1 MPPPRRRPRRI
12 RVPHTALCTTDSG
25 LRPFRISRAQTVDSG
40 VIQRESPASPHRR
53 TEGPVRTCVGCRKRE
68 LAAELLR
75 VVAEGR
81 GNGICAVTVDP
92 AGNLPGRG
100 AWLHPDQKC
109 LNAAIRRRAFARAL
123 RITGSPETS
132 AVSEH
137 FEKFEA
143 PRRPAREQAAKNMS
157 TP

>member
-1 MPPPRRRPRRI
+1 M
-12 RVPHTALCTTDSG
+12 
-25 LRPFRISRAQTVDSG
+25 
-40 VIQRESPASPHRR
+40 IQRETSASPHRS
-53 TEGPVRTCVGCRKRE
+53 TDGPVRTCVGCRRRE

-75 VVAEGR
+75 VVAEGS
-81 GNGICAVTVDP
+81 GNGDYVVTVDA

-100 AWLHPDQKC
+100 AWLHPDRQC

-132 AVSEH
+132 AVLAH
-137 FEKFEA
+137 FDDIEA
-143 PRRPAREQAAKNMS
+143 LRRPATEQAAKNMS